1 MTWDMTISSATF
13 CAVYCDQRPGKTGEV
28 PGKKPSGYPHPARA
42 AAQVE
47 AEGLYYMTYSL

>member
-47 AEGLYYMTYSL
+47 AEGLYMT